1 MNCPYCDT
9 SSLNSDGLERIAI
22 CQQCRGDWM
31 TNRSGKAL
39 FRDNLIYLPF
49 ATHLADEDASAEPL
63 RKAA

>member
-1 MNCPYCDT
+1 
-9 SSLNSDGLERIAI
+9 
-22 CQQCRGDWM
+22 M

-49 ATHLADEDASAEPL
+49 AAHLADEDANAEPL